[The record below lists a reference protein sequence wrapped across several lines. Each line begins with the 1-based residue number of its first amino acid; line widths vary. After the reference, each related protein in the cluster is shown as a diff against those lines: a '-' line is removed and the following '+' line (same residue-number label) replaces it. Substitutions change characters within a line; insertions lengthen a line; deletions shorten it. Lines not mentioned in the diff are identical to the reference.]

1 MIRDRIVVL
10 PLLTL
15 ALAEG
20 FPLSAQSVVSTHS
33 GVIYFFEG
41 SVWNGTDRLEQKFG
55 RFPDITEGGELRTE
69 LGRAEVLLT
78 PGVFLRIDENSS
90 IRMLSNKLSDTRV
103 ELVGG
108 SAIVESNEG
117 GADTSVELIYKN
129 WHVRVPHEGVYR
141 IDAVPAQVL
150 VYRGSVEVA
159 AEGTTETEYAGEG
172 QVLPL
177 AAVLVAEESTTP
189 GGDAFKNWAMRR
201 SQAVSADNAI
211 AADIFDDPRQI
222 DASGLALG
230 GFSYFP
236 LTGIPS
242 MSITNPHALSL
253 WSPYQSTLSSIYSPW
268 YLYGPQYLGWPRGLP
283 LYSRPIVAWPA
294 RVGIGLHP
302 GGFGSPRLPVVPQP
316 PVVPR
321 PPVAPR
327 PIGAPHSGFHASGR

>member
-1 MIRDRIVVL
+1 MRGQILIRDRIVVL
-10 PLLTL
+10 PLLAL

-20 FPLSAQSVVSTHS
+20 FPLTAQSVVSTHS
-33 GVIYFFEG
+33 GVIYFFDG
-41 SVWNGTDRLEQKFG
+41 SVWNGTDRLEEKFG

-90 IRMLSNKLSDTRV
+90 IRMLSNRLSDTRV
-103 ELVGG
+103 ELLGG
-108 SAIVESNEG
+108 SAIVESNER

-129 WHVRVPHEGVYR
+129 GHVRVPHEGVYR
-141 IDAVPAQVL
+141 IDAEPPQVL
-150 VYRGSVEVA
+150 VCRGSVEVA
-159 AEGTTETEYAGEG
+159 AEETEYAGEG
-172 QVLPL
+172 HVLPL

-222 DASGLALG
+222 DASGHALG

-242 MSITNPHALSL
+242 MSITNPYGLSF
-253 WSPYQSTLSSIYSPW
+253 WSPYQSTLSSTYSPW
-268 YLYGPQYLGWPRGLP
+268 NLYRPQYLGWPRGVP
-283 LYSRPIVAWPA
+283 LYSRPIVT
-294 RVGIGLHP
+294 GLRESASGCTRAASVHQTP
-302 GGFGSPRLPVVPQP
+302 GCAQTHRRSPFR
-316 PVVPR
+316 
-321 PPVAPR
+321 APR
-327 PIGAPHSGFHASGR
+327 